1 MQGKGVIKFFA
12 IFLAIVCIY
21 ELSFTW
27 VVRKVK
33 GDAVVYAKG
42 NAKKERAYLDSIS
55 TQPVYPVLG
64 HTYQYC
70 ENHELALG
78 LDLQGGMS
86 VTLQV
91 SLRDL
96 VKTLANNNPDVVFNE
111 ALDKVRRG
119 ETLRCVLK
127 MGA

>member
-33 GDAVVYAKG
+33 EDAKVYAKG
-42 NAKKERAYLDSIS
+42 NAKKERVYLDSIS
-55 TQPVYPVLG
+55 TQPVYPVFG

-91 SLRDL
+91 SLHDL
-96 VKTLANNNPDVVFNE
+96 VETLANKNPDSN
-111 ALDKVRRG
+111 
-119 ETLRCVLK
+119 TN
-127 MGA
+127 